1 MSVDKIY
8 GIHAQAL
15 TLQQSRLSAIAG
27 NIANVD
33 TPNYQ
38 ARDIDFASVLADAA
52 GPSTSN
58 AAAGP
63 QRTHARHLS
72 LNASTAGASP
82 APREATQPSADG
94 NTVELHREQA
104 AFADAALRYRA
115 SVQFAQSRI
124 SGLMTAIKG
133 Q

>member
-15 TLQQSRLSAIAG
+15 AVQQQRLSAIAG
-27 NIANVD
+27 NIANTD
-33 TPNYQ
+33 TPNYR
-38 ARDIDFASVLADAA
+38 AKDIDFASVLAKSAA
-52 GPSTSN
+52 PAG
-58 AAAGP
+58 AAAGGV
-63 QRTHARHLS
+63 QRTHARHMTLD
-72 LNASTAGASP
+72 NVGGMATP
-82 APREATQPSADG
+82 TPRPGTQPSADG

-124 SGLMTAIKG
+124 SGLLTAIKG